1 MSLNMKSLT
10 QALAKTA
17 AVIEQ
22 TVQSTVHE
30 VTGPKALQD
39 YELQDQVGSGGPGLV
54 WKLYAAKHR
63 NKSVAHNQDVCVWV
77 IDKKTLA
84 ESRQRIGLSKAAED
98 AFLDIIRADAM
109 QMVKLRHPG
118 VVHVVQGLEENK
130 TAMTLVTEPIFAS
143 IANVLGHL
151 DNISNFPK
159 GLKGLELGQL
169 EIKHGLLQ
177 LAESLSFLHNNARL
191 IHCGL
196 SPQAVFITSSGAWKL
211 AGFSFALSVDQSA
224 TDAHG
229 SGPTFHYP
237 EYDSD
242 DLLLPLQ
249 PPLNY
254 TAPELTRSGASFAH
268 TSSDMYSLGC
278 LAYHLLARHP
288 LIDAKNNL
296 KTYTSKVTYLRSESF
311 SDIPLELA
319 HDLQRMLSLDELSR
333 PSALDFTGS
342 PFFRE
347 DTRLRAIRFLDH
359 MLERDN
365 MQKSD
370 FLKALSGM
378 WTSFDARVLCYKVL
392 PPLCAELRNVV
403 MQPIVLPMVLTIA
416 ESQDKSDFESS
427 TFPALAP
434 VLSSATGDSLL
445 VLVKHASL
453 LINKVNPDQLIT
465 NVVPMLARAYDDSD
479 ARMQEEVLQ
488 RTLPLAKQLDFQV
501 VRQTILPRLHNLALK
516 TTVAVVRVNALLCLG
531 ELVHRLDKV
540 SVSEVLQTLKRCT
553 AVDHSA
559 PTLMCTL
566 SVSGAIYKQYGV
578 EFAAEHLLP
587 LLSPLLVAQQ
597 LNLQQFAKYMLFI
610 KEILRKIEEN
620 RGVTLK
626 AESPASV
633 EATLQSADGYKVAE
647 NGLGSTATK
656 GGNTWETD
664 DWASVAKMGLASMIP
679 IKASSTDSLPGLTKN
694 VTSAQN
700 ITVPSARS
708 VSGSSKT
715 GSLFPSFEWPPP
727 ISNTSQ
733 ALPSK
738 FQSTNSVTSL
748 SLQPN
753 EFGGRSMADLSG
765 HSISAGPITAL
776 EEFDPFAD
784 WPPRNSTSTSSA
796 GGNLMSGQK
805 LDALNQSSLTSLSM
819 RNGGD
824 KGNIP
829 TVGNNQKSEID
840 IGVLLAPPG
849 TVQPESQP
857 RRLAPPPTGLGKGR
871 GRNPIRPIRS
881 PQKSGGTP
889 SSQPPLMD
897 LL

>member
-22 TVQSTVHE
+22 TVQSTVQE

-39 YELQDQVGSGGPGLV
+39 YELQEQVGSGGHGLA

-63 NKSVAHNQDVCVWV
+63 NKSIAHNQDVCVWV
-77 IDKKTLA
+77 LDKKVLTEA
-84 ESRQRIGLSKAAED
+84 RQRIGISKAAED

-109 QMVKLRHPG
+109 QLVKLRHPG
-118 VVHVVQGLEENK
+118 VIHVVQGLEENK
-130 TAMTLVTEPIFAS
+130 AAMTLVTEPIFAS

-151 DNISNFPK
+151 DNISSFPK
-159 GLKGLELGQL
+159 SLKGLELGQL

-191 IHCGL
+191 IHRAI
-196 SPQAVFITSSGAWKL
+196 SPEAVFITSTGAWKL
-211 AGFSFALSVDQSA
+211 AGFGFSLSMDQASA
-224 TDAHG
+224 DG
-229 SGPTFHYP
+229 LGGGPAFHYP

-254 TAPELTRSGASFAH
+254 IAPELTRSGASFAR
-268 TSSDMYSLGC
+268 TSSDIFSLGC
-278 LAYHLLARHP
+278 LAYHLLALHP
-288 LIDAKNNL
+288 LVDSKNNL
-296 KTYTSKVTYLRSESF
+296 KTYTSKITYLMSESF
-311 SDIPLELA
+311 SEIPSEMVS
-319 HDLQRMLSLDELSR
+319 DLRHMLSFDELSR

-342 PFFRE
+342 PYFRD

-370 FLKALSGM
+370 FLKALSTM
-378 WTSFDARVLCYKVL
+378 WTGFDARVLRYKVL

-403 MQPIVLPMVLTIA
+403 MQPMVLPMVLTIA
-416 ESQDKSDFESS
+416 ESQDRSDFEAS

-445 VLVKHASL
+445 LLVKHAAL
-453 LINKVNPDQLIT
+453 LISKVSPDQLVA
-465 NVVPMLARAYDDSD
+465 NVVPMLTRAYDDSD
-479 ARMQEEVLQ
+479 ARMQEEVL
-488 RTLPLAKQLDFQV
+488 RSTLPLAKQLDFQV

-516 TTVAVVRVNALLCLG
+516 TTVAAVRVNAILCLG
-531 ELVHRLDKV
+531 EFVHRLDKV
-540 SVSEVLQTLKRCT
+540 SVLEVLQTLRRCT

-566 SVSGAIYKQYGV
+566 SVASAVYKQYGA
-578 EFAAEHLLP
+578 EFAVEHLLP

-610 KEILRKIEEN
+610 KEILRKIEEK
-620 RGVTLK
+620 RGVTLN
-626 AESPASV
+626 
-633 EATLQSADGYKVAE
+633 EADGSTSFAAPVQSAERLKITE
-647 NGLGSTATK
+647 NGLGSSAAAK
-656 GGNTWETD
+656 GGNAWEMD
-664 DWASVAKMGLASMIP
+664 DWASVGKMGNSSVIS
-679 IKASSTDSLPGLTKN
+679 IKASSTENLPALAKITP
-694 VTSAQN
+694 TSDQ
-700 ITVPSARS
+700 SAMVS
-708 VSGSSKT
+708 SVENVSGGPKT
-715 GSLFPSFEWPPP
+715 GTLFPSFEWPPP
-727 ISNTSQ
+727 VATNSQ

-738 FQSTNSVTSL
+738 FQSMNSGTSIG
-748 SLQPN
+748 LQHN
-753 EFGGRSMADLSG
+753 HFGSTVLNGQPMNSG
-765 HSISAGPITAL
+765 AIPVL

-784 WPPRNSTSTSSA
+784 WPPCKSSSGA
-796 GGNLMSGQK
+796 GIGGNSALGQK
-805 LDALNQSSLTSLSM
+805 SSALNQTSTTSSLFPSV
-819 RNGGD
+819 GD
-824 KGNIP
+824 KGNM
-829 TVGNNQKSEID
+829 VNKQNNELN
-840 IGVLLAPPG
+840 IGVLLAPSG
-849 TVQPESQP
+849 SQSESQP
-857 RRLAPPPTGLGKGR
+857 RRLAPPPAGLGKGR

-881 PQKSGGTP
+881 PQSTSSAP